1 VASPAR
7 ASPHS
12 QLPQRVGA
20 SGTSPVCQRHELIFE
35 YSQKTAFAQLREQA
49 IALRRAGKSRREI
62 KELLGITSNETLNE
76 SLKGEPPQPW
86 TWRPNAK
93 DDLRAKARELRQE
106 GLAYDDI
113 VAELGV
119 SKSTASAWVSD
130 MPRPERLSYE
140 ECRKRAADGV
150 RRYWAAEG
158 PLREA
163 KREAA
168 RRAATD
174 EIGQLPSLTMLP

>member
-1 VASPAR
+1 MTTVPWITPTASIAVRTAWPVPPRPEGCRPAARPDPACAHLCAPSPSGLVASPAR

-49 IALRRAGKSRREI
+49 IALRRAGKSRPEI

-76 SLKGEPPQPW
+76 SLKGQPPQPW

-93 DDLRAKARELRQE
+93 DDPRAKARELRHH
-106 GLAYDDI
+106 
-113 VAELGV
+113 
-119 SKSTASAWVSD
+119 
-130 MPRPERLSYE
+130 
-140 ECRKRAADGV
+140 
-150 RRYWAAEG
+150 
-158 PLREA
+158 
-163 KREAA
+163 
-168 RRAATD
+168 
-174 EIGQLPSLTMLP
+174 